1 MIKINDDIRRVLKHL
16 LTMNGVIEI
25 KYDGYITE
33 VIFCSSYTRFTVTK
47 CEYEKEYFI
56 TFINFLDIEKEGQ
69 PICFTTQS
77 SVINFLKNNVK

>member
-16 LTMNGVIEI
+16 LTMKGVIEI

-33 VIFCSSYTRFTVTK
+33 VIFCSCYTRFTITK
-47 CEYEKEYFI
+47 CEDYKEYFI
-56 TFINFLDIEKEGQ
+56 EFLGTEKEGQ

-77 SVINFLKNNVK
+77 SVINFLKNNVLK